1 MGLDDLFTV
10 ADITVQKT
18 IEYNIRE
25 LFPHVNIVSE
35 EDSDNLKDI
44 SPTLTPDRLHLDLVS
59 EKMLQNSFR
68 KRKEALKKYVNSEH
82 GLGTVDEEE
91 ALVFNQEDLTLW
103 IDPLDG
109 TKSFSSGSTRYVTT
123 LIGKEAA

>member
-1 MGLDDLFTV
+1 
-10 ADITVQKT
+10 
-18 IEYNIRE
+18 
-25 LFPHVNIVSE
+25 
-35 EDSDNLKDI
+35 
-44 SPTLTPDRLHLDLVS
+44 LTPERLHLDLVS
-59 EKMLQNSFR
+59 EKMLQNSFL

-82 GLGTVDEEE
+82 GLGTLDEEE

-123 LIGKEAA
+123 LIGKEAV